1 LKVSLGCIKDNRS
14 LNENIMANT
23 HNLFISHSWAY
34 GDAYDKLCNLLDNRT
49 YFNYVNYSVP
59 KDDPI
64 HTNGTDKQLQ
74 EAITNKI
81 RLCHVILIMAG
92 KYSTYSKWINTEIV
106 IANKAFVNP
115 KPIIGVM
122 PWGSQQVSSVVRTH
136 ATELVGWNTESI
148 VAAIRR
154 NSKA

>member
-1 LKVSLGCIKDNRS
+1 
-14 LNENIMANT
+14 MAIR

-34 GDAYDKLCNLLDNRT
+34 SDAYDKLCILLDNRA
-49 YFNYVNYSVP
+49 YFSYLNYSVP
-59 KDDPI
+59 KNDPI

-74 EAITNKI
+74 AAITNKI
-81 RLCHVILIMAG
+81 RLSHVILIMAG
-92 KYSTYSKWINTEIV
+92 KYSTYSKWINKEIL
-106 IANKAFVNP
+106 IANQAFAYP

-122 PWGSQQVSSVVRTH
+122 PWGSLQVSSVVKNN

-154 NSKA
+154 NSNA

>member
-1 LKVSLGCIKDNRS
+1 
-14 LNENIMANT
+14 MANT
-23 HNLFISHSWAY
+23 HNLFISHSWTY
-34 GDAYDKLCNLLDNRT
+34 GDAYDKLCNLLDNRV
-49 YFNYVNYSVP
+49 YFYYRNYSVP
-59 KDDPI
+59 KNDPI

-92 KYSTYSKWINTEIV
+92 KYSTYSKWINKEIV
-106 IANKAFVNP
+106 IANEAFISP
-115 KPIIGVM
+115 KPIIGIM

-136 ATELVGWNTESI
+136 STELVGWNTESI